1 MAANYP
7 RPLAL
12 SGDLSLRSIS
22 GLHTQLIEAIDGHEA
37 VFIGTEAVD
46 SIDIAALQ
54 LLVSATKTAAARGRQ
69 VSLAAPDG
77 GPVARALVAAGLF
90 TPAGV
95 PKVASL
101 SCWTITREAA

>member
-1 MAANYP
+1 MTANYP

-46 SIDIAALQ
+46 S
-54 LLVSATKTAAARGRQ
+54 
-69 VSLAAPDG
+69 
-77 GPVARALVAAGLF
+77 
-90 TPAGV
+90 
-95 PKVASL
+95 
-101 SCWTITREAA
+101 TREAA